1 MYIKIYI
8 YCNQL
13 ERQNAKLK
21 TKIIK
26 MKNLVKTSSQTK
38 GEKIAN
44 QIFNIIGFVPI
55 ILFAYY
61 IGAQLTKLF

>member
-1 MYIKIYI
+1 
-8 YCNQL
+8 
-13 ERQNAKLK
+13 
-21 TKIIK
+21 

-44 QIFNIIGFVPI
+44 QIFNIIAFVPI